1 MAITFE
7 QVTADVEREPK
18 DRGAASDS
26 APAEPA
32 ADIGEQLE
40 QALRLRAERAA
51 RLCDL

>member
-7 QVTADVEREPK
+7 EVTADVEREPK
-18 DRGAASDS
+18 DRGATPEPAS
-26 APAEPA
+26 AEPA